1 MAMKYGVLSRSRVR
15 LGQLRTRVKVR
26 GRRNESIKVSRTK
39 KRKHEDNEAIF
50 VMQIE
55 KAGVRNCE
63 EIIYDRSVGF
73 AFCSCYY
80 DPALLDFHLQ
90 REGGKERAD

>member
-1 MAMKYGVLSRSRVR
+1 MKYGVLSRSRVR
-15 LGQLRTRVKVR
+15 LGQLRTGVKVR
-26 GRRNESIKVSRTK
+26 GRRNESK

-55 KAGVRNCE
+55 KAGVQNCE